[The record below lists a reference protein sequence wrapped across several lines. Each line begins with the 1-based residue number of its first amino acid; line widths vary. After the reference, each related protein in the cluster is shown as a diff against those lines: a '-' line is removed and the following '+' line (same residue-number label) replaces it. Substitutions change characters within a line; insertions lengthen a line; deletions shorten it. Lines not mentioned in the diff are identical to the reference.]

1 MSELVT
7 ITCPHCNFRKT
18 IKKDL
23 LPEKAVRAV
32 CAACRQSF
40 PLSQDTPSLPLPT
53 AAEGPRF
60 PAGPPPALPP
70 EKKEHQPPPRIGAI
84 PIRPTR
90 LAPSKTLR
98 FIFTGTAGE
107 YFGIW
112 IVNTLLKIVTVGIY
126 SAWAK
131 VRMRRFLY
139 GSTTLEGQAFEYLA
153 DPIALFKGWLIAVCI
168 FILYVVASKF
178 SPALSIGIGVVVF
191 LAFPWILVRS
201 RMFNARNSSH
211 RNIRF
216 GFQPS
221 YGQAYLVYVGLPILS
236 VLSLGIL
243 FPYTLY
249 RQKKFV
255 IEKSLYGSTPFSF
268 TARCKEFYITGLKVF
283 LAFILIA
290 ILDIIIGIVIAGAI
304 LWFSGELST
313 LSLQTDLTTIKTV
326 TTATMMIISPLA
338 YLMVIVYGHTALA
351 NLCWNG
357 TSLRGNQFVSKLR
370 TGKMTYLF
378 ITSILAI
385 LLSLGLLMPWATVRM
400 IRYRFATLT
409 VTSDGGIDG
418 IIAAADNKKAISAS
432 GEEIGDIFDLPVE
445 IGL

>member
-7 ITCPHCNFRKT
+7 FICPHCNFRKT

-23 LPEKAVRAV
+23 LPKKAVRAV

-40 PLSQDTPSLPLPT
+40 PLTQDAPPSALPT
-53 AAEGPRF
+53 TAEEQSF
-60 PAGPPPALPP
+60 PAAPPQLPP
-70 EKKEHQPPPRIGAI
+70 ERKEHHSPSGIGAI
-84 PIRPTR
+84 PVRPR
-90 LAPSKTLR
+90 SDSSKTLR
-98 FIFTGTAGE
+98 FKFTGTAGE

-112 IVNTLLKIVTVGIY
+112 IVNTLLKIVTAGIY

-131 VRMRRFLY
+131 VRMRRFFY
-139 GSTTLEGQAFEYLA
+139 GSTTLEGQTFEYLA
-153 DPIALFKGWLIAVCI
+153 DPIALFKGWLIAVCV
-168 FILYVVASKF
+168 FILYIVASKF
-178 SPALSIGIGVVVF
+178 SHTLSIAIGIIIF
-191 LAFPWILVRS
+191 LAFPWLLVRS

-216 GFQPS
+216 GFQPDYS
-221 YGQAYLVYVGLPILS
+221 EAYRVYVGLPILT

-243 FPYTLY
+243 FPYMTY

-268 TARCKEFYITGLKVF
+268 TATWKEFYIIGLKVF
-283 LAFILIA
+283 IVSFLVAIVFI
-290 ILDIIIGIVIAGAI
+290 ILNIVIVGAL
-304 LWFSGELST
+304 LWFSGGLST
-313 LSLQTDLTTIKTV
+313 LSSPTNLQTIKTV
-326 TTATMMIISPLA
+326 ATATMMFVSPLA
-338 YLMVIVYGHTALA
+338 YLMVLVYGQTALA

-357 TSLRGNQFVSKLR
+357 TNLNGNQFFSNLR
-370 TGKMTYLF
+370 TGKMSYLF

-385 LLSLGLLMPWATVRM
+385 LFSLGLFMPWATVRM
-400 IRYRFATLT
+400 LRYRFETLT
-409 VTSDGGIDG
+409 VTSNCSIDS
-418 IIAAADNKKAISAS
+418 IIAAADNKKAISAT